1 MEIRNVIELSA
12 FSKSLSKKITYLNH
26 EERILIDIEQIAAIT
41 PSSEREDLPKKVG
54 LASCNNDEAKEEL
67 YTCVLLKC
75 GFSVRVIESMESV
88 GQTKSGVKKETKG
101 ADGKVTVAFVPEIT
115 RYKVICG
122 SNGKV
127 GTRYNVIKIPKEEKG
142 RVIRK
147 TVIDNGTVGR
157 RLTDEEF
164 VNMYPSQC
172 NIFKEIFK
180 KVAIIG
186 LDYMLILKSK

>member
-1 MEIRNVIELSA
+1 MRNRRKMETVRIRKANATTEKEKVMYFAQDRDVS
-12 FSKSLSKKITYLNH
+12 T
-26 EERILIDIEQIAAIT
+26 RILAI
-41 PSSEREDLPKKVG
+41 L
-54 LASCNNDEAKEEL
+54 
-67 YTCVLLKC
+67 
-75 GFSVRVIESMESV
+75 SV
-88 GQTKSGVKKETKG
+88 GQTKSGVKKEVIG
-101 ADGKVTVAFVPEIT
+101 ADGKTTAIFMPEIT

-142 RVIRK
+142 RVIK
-147 TVIDNGTVGR
+147 KTVGR

-180 KVAIIG
+180 REFQVASQKIQ
-186 LDYMLILKSK
+186 KTKR

>member
-12 FSKSLSKKITYLNH
+12 FSKSLSK
-26 EERILIDIEQIAAIT
+26 
-41 PSSEREDLPKKVG
+41 
-54 LASCNNDEAKEEL
+54 
-67 YTCVLLKC
+67 
-75 GFSVRVIESMESV
+75 
-88 GQTKSGVKKETKG
+88 KKETKG

-127 GTRYNVIKIPKEEKG
+127 GTRYNVIRIPKEEKG

-147 TVIDNGTVGR
+147 TVIDNDTVGR

-164 VNMYPSQC
+164 VNIYPSQC

-180 KVAIIG
+180 EEFQK
-186 LDYMLILKSK
+186 LKNKK

>member
-1 MEIRNVIELSA
+1 MRNRRKMETVRIRKANATTEKEKVMYFAQDRDVS
-12 FSKSLSKKITYLNH
+12 T
-26 EERILIDIEQIAAIT
+26 RILAI
-41 PSSEREDLPKKVG
+41 L
-54 LASCNNDEAKEEL
+54 
-67 YTCVLLKC
+67 
-75 GFSVRVIESMESV
+75 SV

-101 ADGKVTVAFVPEIT
+101 ADGKTTAIFMPEIT

-142 RVIRK
+142 RVIKK
-147 TVIDNGTVGR
+147 TVIDNSTVGR

-172 NIFKEIFK
+172 NIFKRYLNENFK
-180 KVAIIG
+180 
-186 LDYMLILKSK
+186 

>member
-75 GFSVRVIESMESV
+75 GFSVRVIES
-88 GQTKSGVKKETKG
+88 
-101 ADGKVTVAFVPEIT
+101 
-115 RYKVICG
+115 
-122 SNGKV
+122 
-127 GTRYNVIKIPKEEKG
+127 
-142 RVIRK
+142 
-147 TVIDNGTVGR
+147 TVGR

-180 KVAIIG
+180 EEFQVAYQKV
-186 LDYMLILKSK
+186 YEKLKNKK

>member
-26 EERILIDIEQIAAIT
+26 EERILINIEQIAAIT
-41 PSSEREDLPKKVG
+41 PSSEREDLPKK
-54 LASCNNDEAKEEL
+54 
-67 YTCVLLKC
+67 
-75 GFSVRVIESMESV
+75 
-88 GQTKSGVKKETKG
+88 
-101 ADGKVTVAFVPEIT
+101 
-115 RYKVICG
+115 
-122 SNGKV
+122 
-127 GTRYNVIKIPKEEKG
+127 KEEKG

-180 KVAIIG
+180 EEFQK
-186 LDYMLILKSK
+186 LKNKK

>member
-1 MEIRNVIELSA
+1 METVRIRKANATTEKEKVMYFVQDRDVS
-12 FSKSLSKKITYLNH
+12 T
-26 EERILIDIEQIAAIT
+26 RILAIL
-41 PSSEREDLPKKVG
+41 S
-54 LASCNNDEAKEEL
+54 
-67 YTCVLLKC
+67 
-75 GFSVRVIESMESV
+75 I
-88 GQTKSGVKKETKG
+88 GQTKSGVKKEVTG
-101 ADGKVTVAFVPEIT
+101 ADGKSTAIFIPEIT

-142 RVIRK
+142 RVIKK
-147 TVIDNGTVGR
+147 TVIDNSTVGR

-180 KVAIIG
+180 REFQVASQKIQ
-186 LDYMLILKSK
+186 KN

>member
-26 EERILIDIEQIAAIT
+26 ED
-41 PSSEREDLPKKVG
+41 
-54 LASCNNDEAKEEL
+54 
-67 YTCVLLKC
+67 
-75 GFSVRVIESMESV
+75 
-88 GQTKSGVKKETKG
+88 
-101 ADGKVTVAFVPEIT
+101 
-115 RYKVICG
+115 
-122 SNGKV
+122 GKV

-172 NIFKEIFK
+172 NIFKEMFK
-180 KVAIIG
+180 SEFQVAYQKV
-186 LDYMLILKSK
+186 YEKLKNKK

>member
-1 MEIRNVIELSA
+1 MRSKRKMETVRIRKANATI
-12 FSKSLSKKITYLNH
+12 KKEKVVCFAQDRDVST
-26 EERILIDIEQIAAIT
+26 RILAI
-41 PSSEREDLPKKVG
+41 L
-54 LASCNNDEAKEEL
+54 
-67 YTCVLLKC
+67 
-75 GFSVRVIESMESV
+75 SV

-101 ADGKVTVAFVPEIT
+101 ADGKV
-115 RYKVICG
+115 KVICG

-157 RLTDEEF
+157 QLTDEEF

-180 KVAIIG
+180 EEFQVASQKIQ
-186 LDYMLILKSK
+186 KTKR